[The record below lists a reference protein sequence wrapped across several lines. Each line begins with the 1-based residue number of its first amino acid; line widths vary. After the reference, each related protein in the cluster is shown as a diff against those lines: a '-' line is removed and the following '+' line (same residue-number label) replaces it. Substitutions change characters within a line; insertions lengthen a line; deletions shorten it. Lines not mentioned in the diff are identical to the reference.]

1 MNLSDELK
9 KYSSILTESSGPI
22 TRNLPNKGNKMN
34 VPQKVIGLVPG
45 SVAADWHQHANG
57 GGWVYKTAK
66 VAKTAY
72 VGVGAAVYDKARAFG
87 DARVYGDARVSGN
100 ARVYGSARIFGFA
113 QVADNAQ
120 VYGDARVD
128 GNAWVFG
135 NAQVFGHAQVFGD
148 AWEQSPL
155 QIQGSRH
162 FVTLCSLEQIAI
174 GCHVHDFAYWKE
186 HFKAIGRKER
196 YSAEEV
202 KEYRHHIGTCI
213 AYAKSMK
220 VRAESKVVSR

>member
-1 MNLSDELK
+1 MNTNIE
-9 KYSSILTESSGPI
+9 
-22 TRNLPNKGNKMN
+22 
-34 VPQKVIGLVPG
+34 VPQNVLNCVYQSKPE
-45 SVAADWHQHANG
+45 DWHQHSNG
-57 GGWVYKTAK
+57 GGWVYKNAK
-66 VAKTAY
+66 VEES
-72 VGVGAAVYDKARAFG
+72 VYLHPTSIVFG
-87 DARVYGDARVSGN
+87 DARVFGNAWVFGNAQVSGN
-100 ARVYGSARIFGFA
+100 AWVSGDA
-113 QVADNAQ
+113 QVF
-120 VYGDARVD
+120 GH
-128 GNAWVFG
+128 AWVFG

>member
-1 MNLSDELK
+1 MNTNIE
-9 KYSSILTESSGPI
+9 
-22 TRNLPNKGNKMN
+22 
-34 VPQKVIGLVPG
+34 VPQNVLNCVYQSKPE
-45 SVAADWHQHANG
+45 DWHQHSNG
-57 GGWVYKTAK
+57 GGWVYKNAK
-66 VAKTAY
+66 VEES
-72 VGVGAAVYDKARAFG
+72 VYLHPTSIVSGDAWVFGNARVSGDAWVFG
-87 DARVYGDARVSGN
+87 DAQLSGN
-100 ARVYGSARIFGFA
+100 ARVS
-113 QVADNAQ
+113 
-120 VYGDARVD
+120 GDARVF

-135 NAQVFGHAQVFGD
+135 NAQVSGDARVYGNARVSGDARVFGN